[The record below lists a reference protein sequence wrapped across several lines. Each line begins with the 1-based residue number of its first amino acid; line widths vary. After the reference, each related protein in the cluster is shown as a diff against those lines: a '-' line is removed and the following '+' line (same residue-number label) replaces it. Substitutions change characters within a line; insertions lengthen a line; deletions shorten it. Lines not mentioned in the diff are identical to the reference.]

1 MLLVL
6 ISGRG
11 DTVLIAETMVND
23 VVLFVFSLFDTG
35 ALLFLTVYVVIT
47 LSDLECDYLNA
58 QQCCSKLNGW
68 VLPEVIAQAVLTV
81 LLFFVNFHWIL
92 FALNVP
98 MVVWQVYKYLTVPDC
113 NFGVYDPTE
122 IHNRGNLKRHL
133 RDSMI
138 RLAFYLIFFFIYLY
152 CMIIALLTSNPDTR
166 RETY

>member
-1 MLLVL
+1 
-6 ISGRG
+6 
-11 DTVLIAETMVND
+11 MVND

-35 ALLFLTVYVVIT
+35 ALLFLTVYV
-47 LSDLECDYLNA
+47 
-58 QQCCSKLNGW
+58 W

-92 FALNVP
+92 FGLNVP
-98 MVVWQVYKYLTVPDC
+98 MVVWQVYKYLSVPDC

-152 CMIIALLTSNPDTR
+152 WSACPADRVRGTPI
-166 RETY
+166 